1 MLVAP
6 AASLHCSIKRREIV
20 VLCGAHKNH
29 DSPALPEVLAQFDR
43 SRVTPHLERPVGY
56 RILSQNSSPTPS
68 AISPVASPEPR
79 SPASPGTRPDW
90 LPLGRSD
97 ECDATIFVGGG
108 GVGESQPPLE
118 SLCPPH

>member
-20 VLCGAHKNH
+20 VLCVAHKNH

-43 SRVTPHLERPVGY
+43 SRVTPHLERLVGY

-68 AISPVASPEPR
+68 AISPVKRPEPE
-79 SPASPGTRPDW
+79 SPDSPRGLLGGWTPDLLGAGTPIRM
-90 LPLGRSD
+90 
-97 ECDATIFVGGG
+97 F
-108 GVGESQPPLE
+108 
-118 SLCPPH
+118 